1 MVLLGTGLAG
11 IGAAVRKRRKA
22 DKGKANHNRG

>member
-11 IGAAVRKRRKA
+11 FAGFIRKRRK
-22 DKGKANHNRG
+22 NC